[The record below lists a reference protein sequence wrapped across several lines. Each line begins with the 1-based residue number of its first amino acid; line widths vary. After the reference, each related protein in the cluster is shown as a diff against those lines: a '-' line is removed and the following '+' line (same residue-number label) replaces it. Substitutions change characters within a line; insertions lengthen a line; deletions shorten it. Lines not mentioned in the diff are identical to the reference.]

1 MFDKLYITSG
11 DCEIK
16 EVGGFLKY
24 VCDIPLRR
32 EGLMDERTYSC
43 VNSTQMY
50 NIVHLQ
56 FGRSVLNLNNAN
68 VYSQKGAALRP
79 FSAFLKERH

>member
-1 MFDKLYITSG
+1 M
-11 DCEIK
+11 
-16 EVGGFLKY
+16 GGFLKY
-24 VCDIPLRR
+24 VCDIPLKLRR

-50 NIVHLQ
+50 NIVHLR

-68 VYSQKGAALRP
+68 VYSQNKG
-79 FSAFLKERH
+79 RH